1 MFQMILD
8 KAQVIQENIKT
19 ENHISTKID
28 LGIIE
33 ELKRR
38 RLESSSLRQRSDQLE

>member
-1 MFQMILD
+1 MRNEMQS
-8 KAQVIQENIKT
+8 VC
-19 ENHISTKID
+19 STKNID

-38 RLESSSLRQRSDQLE
+38 R

>member
-8 KAQVIQENIKT
+8 KAQVIQENIKS
-19 ENHISTKID
+19 ENLVSTKID

-38 RLESSSLRQRSDQLE
+38 RLEST